1 MSVPRE
7 TNSETVRDVSL
18 FHGKLCHCGKPVR
31 GEGQRYCRDHHNGAN
46 AVYRA
51 RKQTK
56 IERALE
62 RLDSLERNRLKAIA
76 EGMK

>member
-7 TNSETVRDVSL
+7 TNSEAVRNVSL

-51 RKQTK
+51 RLKTK
-56 IERALE
+56 IETALEKLRAAELRAL
-62 RLDSLERNRLKAIA
+62 RERN
-76 EGMK
+76 GG